1 MRGAADPLSGVSEF
15 PFLIVNQARVIDY
28 FAEYAERGPAR
39 ITPDFGYEFL
49 ELEVQE
55 GEEHPVQVRLRD
67 PQGQERTVRA
77 KYVVGVGC
85 DGSRSRVRDCTGI
98 EVVRDP
104 SAHAWSVMDVLLET
118 DFPDIRQKC
127 GIQSDKDGTILLIPR
142 EGGFLA
148 RLYVSLGSIDDDN
161 RAELRATTVEEAI
174 ERANRILATYS
185 EERQQIAENL
195 IEFDKAWE
203 GMMSKRPDE
212 LEDPQAVGRFS
223 KDNAEF
229 PDGFA
234 TQYPASSVTGEDTHQ
249 ALAAGV
255 PIGKRFESAAVRRVA
270 DTSPRQLGHVF
281 EADGRWRLYAFAD
294 EDRTAVREL
303 ADWLADS
310 PDSPVR
316 RFTPEGADLNSVF
329 DAKVVYQQPYQEVE
343 LADVPALFLPKM
355 GPYQLTDKEE
365 VFAADPADDIFE
377 ARGIDRGG
385 ALIIQ
390 RPDMYVAHV
399 LPLSAREEITAFF
412 EQSMASASV

>member
-1 MRGAADPLSGVSEF
+1 M
-15 PFLIVNQARVIDY
+15 NQARVIDY

-77 KYVVGVGC
+77 KYVVGC

-148 RLYVSLGSIDDDN
+148 RFYVSLGSIDDDN

-270 DTSPRQLGHVF
+270 DTSPRQLGHLF
-281 EADGRWRLYAFAD
+281 EADGRWRLYLFAD

-412 EQSMASASV
+412 EQNMVSAGEQIGAFFEQSMASASV